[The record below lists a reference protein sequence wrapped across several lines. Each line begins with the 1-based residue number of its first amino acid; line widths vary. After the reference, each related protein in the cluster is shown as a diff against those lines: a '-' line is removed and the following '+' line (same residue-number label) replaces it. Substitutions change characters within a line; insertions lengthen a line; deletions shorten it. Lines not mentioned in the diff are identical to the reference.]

1 MRNKKKYEK
10 ARKKAKKKKY
20 KSGLIQLFTSVT
32 NEKKLKKRVAKL
44 QKDFPQCQIV
54 GSTTAG
60 EIAKAKMYEDEIVI
74 SLSLFEKSRV
84 KTTYTPHIDAQ
95 SGVVAADSICDEETK
110 ALVLLSEGLR
120 GEDYEG
126 FIRGIKKHHPNILV
140 AGGLAGDRFRL
151 ERTFVMHNGSV
162 YDRGCVAVSFSGKEL
177 YADNRYNL
185 NWYSVGKEFTI
196 TKASGRAIEE
206 IDGENAL
213 ELFKKYLGPNI
224 FEHDISSLPDFQ
236 FLYKNGST
244 VISRTPM
251 HIEGNKIIFAAP
263 IEEGQRVRFGFSNAA
278 SVISGAHQI
287 ASMMQN
293 KPAEAIY
300 IFSCIARKVL
310 LGEVLENEFKAFENV
325 APTAGFFT
333 YGEFYSTGANNALL
347 NCTTTILTLSE
358 HPDRIRTKPAQQPQ
372 AIRTKD
378 NLTFKALTNFI
389 EQTSSELSSNI
400 NLLQQYKDLV
410 DKAFLVVKIDTQGNI
425 TYINDNFC
433 RVSRCDRQSG
443 PIPREKLIKMDDN
456 ILAEIRKTLKDGHVW
471 HGQLLNVTIGQQRF
485 FIDTII
491 MPIYNELLEIEEYIA
506 IGQDITEQLQAKEKL
521 KAKNRFI
528 QAIFD
533 NQESILISISKSQ
546 GLITVNKKFFEYFDY
561 ENYEEFSRRHR
572 CICELF
578 IRENGYINAVDNP
591 DWMELVAANPDKD
604 YKVKMNTREGEKIFR
619 IKINLIENEYV
630 INLDDITSLENAI
643 EEAHQSEQAKSAFLA
658 SMSHEIRTP
667 LNGIIGFAQLLKKEV
682 REPKSQKYA
691 DIIHKS
697 SQMLLHI
704 VNDILDYSKIESGEM
719 QLHLESCN
727 LKEELENAALTFASL
742 TESKDIAYAI
752 EIDPAIPNY
761 LLCDSQR
768 IKQIV
773 SNLLGNAV
781 KFTPEHGDISF
792 CVSLEKKEKK
802 KATLLFSVQD
812 SGIGIS
818 KEKQEQIFEPF
829 SQADDSI
836 DRKYGGTG
844 LGLAISSQFL
854 SLMGSKMQLES
865 KEGIG
870 SRFFF
875 TLELDIA
882 SSPKKP
888 QSSTPKNFAKTPN
901 KKVLIVEDNKTN
913 QLLLSILL
921 EERGIPH
928 DVADNGKQALR
939 KIEKNDYA
947 LVFMDINMPVLDGLS
962 TIKRLRKQGFERP
975 VVSLSANVMESDI
988 EEFKKAGADDYLHKP
1003 ILPEKL
1009 DAILA
1014 KYLALSPK
1022 TSSKLSKEE
1031 EKEDLL
1037 HELKEHFTLLSEDAI
1052 GKLLASFDE
1061 SAAEIL
1067 AKLKKKPLDYKT
1079 AHTIKGLAANF
1090 NFVHLAKTAAKAE
1103 EAAKEDDKQAL
1114 ENYSQE
1120 IQKELSEI
1128 RKKLR

>member
-1 MRNKKKYEK
+1 MRNDKQYEK

-20 KSGLIQLFTSVT
+20 KSQLIQLYSSIID
-32 NEKKLKKRVAKL
+32 EKILQKSIQRL
-44 QKDFPQCQIV
+44 QKDFPNAIIV
-54 GSTTAG
+54 GATTAG
-60 EIAKAKMYEDEIVI
+60 EIANAKMYQNEIVI
-74 SLSLFEKSRV
+74 SLSLFRSTKIEAGYTKDLTKSSG
-84 KTTYTPHIDAQ
+84 KKLAQ
-95 SGVVAADSICDEETK
+95 KVCKKETK
-110 ALVLLSEGLR
+110 AMILLSEGLS

-126 FIRGIKKHHPNILV
+126 FLRGIKEYDPDILV
-140 AGGLAGDRFRL
+140 AGGLAGDNFEL
-151 ERTFVMHNGSV
+151 KRTFIL
-162 YDRGCVAVSFSGKEL
+162 YKDRIYKEGCVAVTFSGKNL
-177 YADNRYNL
+177 YANNRYNL

-196 TKASGRAIEE
+196 TKSEGNIVEE
-206 IDGENAL
+206 IDGKKAIEVFKQHLGEEVFNK
-213 ELFKKYLGPNI
+213 ELSL
-224 FEHDISSLPDFQ
+224 LPDFQ
-236 FLYKNGST
+236 LLYKNGST
-244 VISRTPM
+244 VISRTPLYTDGDKVVFCGPF
-251 HIEGNKIIFAAP
+251 EK
-263 IEEGQRVRFGFSNAA
+263 EQKVRFGFSNAA
-278 SVISGAHQI
+278 AVISGAQRI
-287 ASMMQN
+287 ASSLTE

-310 LGEVLENEFKAFENV
+310 LGEVLENEFKAFQST

-333 YGEFYSTGANNALL
+333 YGEFYSTGKDNALL
-347 NCTTTILTLSE
+347 NCTTTMLVLSE
-358 HPDRIRTKPAQQPQ
+358 KRKQKKRAPKQKINSLLA
-372 AIRTKD
+372 RTKD
-378 NLTFKALTNFI
+378 NLTFKLLTNFI

-400 NLLQQYKDLV
+400 RLLQQYKDLV

-425 TYINDNFC
+425 TYINENFC
-433 RVSRCDRQSG
+433 RVSHCDKQAG
-443 PIPREKLIKMDDN
+443 PIPRENLIKLDDN
-456 ILAEIRKTLKDGHVW
+456 ILADIRDTIKNGKVW
-471 HGQLLNVTIGQQRF
+471 RGQLLGVEIGKKSF
-485 FIDTII
+485 FIDTTI

-506 IGQDITEQLQAKEKL
+506 IGQDITQQIQAKEKL

-533 NQESILISISKSQ
+533 NQESVLISTSKER
-546 GLITVNKKFFEYFDY
+546 GLVTVNKKFFEYFDF
-561 ENYEEFSRRHR
+561 EDYEEFRTKHN

-578 IRENGYINAVDNP
+578 IRENGYINAIDNP
-591 DWMELVAANPDKD
+591 DWMELIVNNPDKD
-604 YKVKMNTREGEKIFR
+604 YKVKMKTIQGEKIFR
-619 IKINLIENEYV
+619 IKINLIENEFI

-667 LNGIIGFAQLLKKEV
+667 LNGIIGFTELLKKEIN
-682 REPKSQKYA
+682 EPQSQKYA

-742 TESKDIAYAI
+742 TESKNIAYDI
-752 EIDPAIPNY
+752 KIDPAIPDY

-792 CVSLEKKEKK
+792 HVSLEKKERK
-802 KATLLFSVQD
+802 KATLLFSIQD

-818 KEKQEQIFEPF
+818 KEKQKQIFEPF

-882 SSPKKP
+882 ASPKKL
-888 QSSTPKNFAKTPN
+888 QNDTPKSFAKTPN

-921 EERGIPH
+921 EERNIPF
-928 DVADNGKQALR
+928 DVADHGKQALR

-962 TIKRLRKQGFERP
+962 TIKKLRKQGFDKP
-975 VVSLSANVMESDI
+975 IISLSANVIESDI
-988 EEFKKAGADDYLHKP
+988 EEFQKAGANDYLHKP

-1022 TSSKLSKEE
+1022 SSKKERR
-1031 EKEDLL
+1031 DQLMA
-1037 HELKEHFTLLSEDAI
+1037 ELKEHFALLSEDAI
-1052 GKLLASFDE
+1052 DKLLTSFDE

-1067 AKLKKKPLDYKT
+1067 ERLKNKPLDYKT

-1090 NFVHLAKTAAKAE
+1090 NFVNLAKIAANAE
-1103 EAAKEDDKQAL
+1103 EAAKKNDEEILQS
-1114 ENYSQE
+1114 YSQE
-1120 IQKELSEI
+1120 IQKELREI